1 MAVPTFPRR
10 EFSVKNQKYIKLT
23 LSSVVI
29 STIVFGSF
37 IACTDSQ
44 AVPKPNIVTKDA
56 PKPGIVAKIGSVE
69 ITEEELIGDAKNE
82 FFELRKREYD
92 LRMDRLNRLMEE
104 KLIGAEA
111 KKANLSVDEFINKKV
126 VGKINISS
134 GEYAKFVKE
143 KGIPDEQLKQHP
155 EYKERITQFL
165 ENQKKQE
172 AVQKY
177 LAKLT
182 KSNPVEVYFTKP
194 VMEKVVIEVGNAP
207 MLGKKDAKI
216 QVVAFSDFQCP
227 YCSKGADV
235 MHQIEKKY
243 GNKVALS
250 FKHYPLPFHQ
260 QALPAAEISMCV
272 NKESTAK
279 FWKFHDLV
287 FKNQDKMDTDHL
299 LKLAKD
305 AGADQAKVKE
315 CFDKGE
321 FKDLVKADM
330 EYGNKV
336 GVRSTPTFFVNGQ
349 MVAGALPLE
358 QFAEMIDE
366 ELAAKK

>member
-1 MAVPTFPRR
+1 
-10 EFSVKNQKYIKLT
+10 VKNQKYIKLT

-29 STIVFGSF
+29 TTIVFGSF
-37 IACTDSQ
+37 VACTDSQ
-44 AVPKPNIVTKDA
+44 AVSKPNIITKDS
-56 PKPGIVAKIGSVE
+56 PKAGIVAKIGSAE
-69 ITEEELIGDAKNE
+69 ITEDELVGDAKNE

-111 KKANLSVDEFINKKV
+111 KKANLSVEEFISKKV
-126 VGKINISS
+126 VGKITISS
-134 GEYAKFVKE
+134 SEYAKFVKE

-155 EYKERITQFL
+155 EYKERINQFL

-182 KSNPVEVYFTKP
+182 KSSPVEVYFKKP
-194 VMEKVVIEVGNAP
+194 VMEKITVDIGNAP
-207 MLGKKDAKI
+207 IMGKKDAKV

-227 YCSKGADV
+227 YCNKGADV
-235 MHQIEKKY
+235 SHQIVKKY
-243 GNKVALS
+243 GSKVAVS

-260 QALPAAEISMCV
+260 QALPASEMSMCV

-287 FKNQDKMDTDHL
+287 FKNQDKMDVDNL
-299 LKLAKD
+299 LKFAKE

-321 FKDLVKADM
+321 FKDIVKADM
-330 EYGNKV
+330 EYGNKI

-358 QFAEMIDE
+358 QFAEIIDE